1 MSIENYI
8 PLNQL
13 CTYYKVE
20 MSFFTNLNEFG
31 LIEIITI
38 EQSHCVHKSRV
49 SDIEKIMRMHQELD
63 INIEGIDTI
72 FNLLEK
78 VTALRAELVAA
89 KNRLRLYED
98 ESVML
103 DQ

>member
-1 MSIENYI
+1 MSLENFI

-13 CTYYKVE
+13 CTHYRVE

-38 EQSHCVHKSRV
+38 EQSLFVHKDKA
-49 SDIEKIMRMHQELD
+49 SDIEKIIRIHNELD
-63 INIEGIDTI
+63 INLEGIDTI
-72 FNLLEK
+72 FNLLGK
-78 VTALRAELVAA
+78 IKKLQSELITT

-98 ESVML
+98 
-103 DQ
+103 

>member
-1 MSIENYI
+1 MSIENFI
-8 PLNQL
+8 PLKQL

-31 LIEIITI
+31 LIEIKTI
-38 EQSHCVHKSRV
+38 EQSHFVHKDKA

-63 INIEGIDTI
+63 INFEGIDTI

-78 VTALRAELVAA
+78 IKTLQAELIST
-89 KNRLRLYED
+89 KNKLKLYED
-98 ESVML
+98 
-103 DQ
+103 

>member
-1 MSIENYI
+1 MSIENFI

-13 CTYYKVE
+13 CIHYKVE

-38 EQSHCVHKSRV
+38 EHSHFVHKDKA
-49 SDIEKIMRMHQELD
+49 SDIEKIIRMHHELD
-63 INIEGIDTI
+63 INFEGIDTI

-78 VTALRAELVAA
+78 IKALQAELITT
-89 KNRLRLYED
+89 KNKLKLYED
-98 ESVML
+98 
-103 DQ
+103 